1 MKFGTG
7 INRST
12 LRCAKQFHKKLYRYG
27 TWEGTR
33 TLTLSLTPDF
43 ESGASTNSATQA
55 NFFGKHLI

>member
-1 MKFGTG
+1 MTYKAY
-7 INRST
+7 
-12 LRCAKQFHKKLYRYG
+12 C

-55 NFFGKHLI
+55 IVYRLEI